1 MASLTNIRNEI
12 GENLGNITS
21 LNVHKFVPDTIE
33 PPTAV
38 VGVVDRIEYDNSFS
52 RGSDTYTIP
61 VILYITRVDAQLSQE
76 SLDSYLQSS
85 GANSVK
91 AQIES
96 DVTLNG
102 EASSVRVTDATDY
115 GVYNVNNIDYLG
127 VQFSVEVIA

>member
-12 GENLGNITS
+12 GNNLSSITGLNIY
-21 LNVHKFVPDTIE
+21 KYVPDMVE

-38 VGVVDRIEYDNSFS
+38 VGVVERIEYDSTMA
-52 RGSDTYTIP
+52 RGSDVYTIP
-61 VILYITRVDAQLSQE
+61 VLVYISRVDAQLSQE

-85 GANSVK
+85 GANSIK

-96 DVTLNG
+96 DTTLNS
-102 EASSVRVTDATDY
+102 EAQSVRVTDATDY
-115 GVYNVNNIDYLG
+115 GVYNVNNIDYIG

>member
-12 GENLGNITS
+12 GNNLSNITS
-21 LNVHKFVPDTIE
+21 LSVYKYVPDIIE

-38 VGVVDRIEYDNSFS
+38 VGVVERIEYDSTMS
-52 RGSDTYTIP
+52 RGADTYTIP
-61 VILYITRVDAQLSQE
+61 VLLYIARVDAQLSQE
-76 SLDSYLQSS
+76 TLDSYLQSS

-96 DVTLNG
+96 DTSLNN
-102 EASSVRVTDATDY
+102 EAQSVRVTDATDY

>member
-12 GENLGNITS
+12 GNNLSSITG
-21 LNVHKFVPDTIE
+21 LNVYKYVPDMVE

-38 VGVVDRIEYDNSFS
+38 VGVVERIEYDSTMA
-52 RGSDTYTIP
+52 RGSDVYTIP
-61 VILYITRVDAQLSQE
+61 VLVYISRVDAQLSQE

-85 GANSVK
+85 GANSIK

-96 DVTLNG
+96 DTTLNS
-102 EASSVRVTDATDY
+102 EAQSVRVTDATDY
-115 GVYNVNNIDYLG
+115 GVYNVNNIDYIG

>member
-12 GENLGNITS
+12 GNNLANITS
-21 LNVHKFVPDTIE
+21 LTVYKYIPDSVE

-38 VGVVDRIEYDNSFS
+38 VGVVERIEYDNSFA

-61 VILYITRVDAQLSQE
+61 VILYISRVDAQLSQE
-76 SLDSYLQSS
+76 TLDSYLQSS

-96 DVTLNG
+96 DLSLNG

>member
-12 GENLGNITS
+12 GNNLSSITGLNIY
-21 LNVHKFVPDTIE
+21 KYVPDMVE

-38 VGVVDRIEYDNSFS
+38 VGVVERIEYDSTMA
-52 RGSDTYTIP
+52 RGSDVYTIP
-61 VILYITRVDAQLSQE
+61 VLVYISRVDAQLSQE

-85 GANSVK
+85 GANSIK

-96 DVTLNG
+96 DTTLNN
-102 EASSVRVTDATDY
+102 EAQSVRVTDATDY
-115 GVYNVNNIDYLG
+115 GVYNVNNIDYIG

>member
-12 GENLGNITS
+12 GNNLSNITS
-21 LNVHKFVPDTIE
+21 LSVYKYVPDMIE

-38 VGVVDRIEYDNSFS
+38 VGVVERIEYDSTMS
-52 RGSDTYTIP
+52 RGADTYTIP
-61 VILYITRVDAQLSQE
+61 VLLYISRVDAQLSQE
-76 SLDSYLQSS
+76 TLDSYLQSS

-96 DVTLNG
+96 DTSLNN
-102 EASSVRVTDATDY
+102 EAQSVRVTDATDY

>member
-12 GENLGNITS
+12 GNNLSNITS
-21 LNVHKFVPDTIE
+21 LSVYKYVPDMIE

-38 VGVVDRIEYDNSFS
+38 VGVVERIEYDSTMS
-52 RGSDTYTIP
+52 RGADTYTIP
-61 VILYITRVDAQLSQE
+61 VLLYIARVDAQLSQE
-76 SLDSYLQSS
+76 TLDSYLQSS

-96 DVTLNG
+96 DTSLNS
-102 EASSVRVTDATDY
+102 EAQSVRVTDATDY

>member
-12 GENLGNITS
+12 GNNLSSITG
-21 LNVHKFVPDTIE
+21 LNVYKYVPDMVE

-38 VGVVDRIEYDNSFS
+38 VGVVERIEYDSTMA
-52 RGSDTYTIP
+52 RGSDVYTIP
-61 VILYITRVDAQLSQE
+61 VLVYISRIDAQLSQE

-85 GANSVK
+85 GANSIK

-96 DVTLNG
+96 DTTLNS
-102 EASSVRVTDATDY
+102 EAQSVRVTDATDY
-115 GVYNVNNIDYLG
+115 GVYNVNNIDYIG

>member
-12 GENLGNITS
+12 GNNLSNITS
-21 LNVHKFVPDTIE
+21 LSVYKYVPDMIE

-38 VGVVDRIEYDNSFS
+38 VGVVERIEYDSTMS
-52 RGSDTYTIP
+52 RGADTYTIP
-61 VILYITRVDAQLSQE
+61 VLLYIARVDAQLSQE
-76 SLDSYLQSS
+76 TLDSYLQSS

-96 DVTLNG
+96 DTSLNN
-102 EASSVRVTDATDY
+102 EAQSVRVTDATDY